1 MQSKNYSWQRFWCLN
16 EDSLQL
22 DNEGFLT
29 DPENDYERYYNPNL
43 VTLEN
48 ISHIPCL
55 ILLGEAGIGKTT
67 TMKAEYKKQKPQIE
81 QLEDVCLW
89 FNLGDYSVPKDLE
102 DEIFGSETFT
112 KWENGNNK
120 LHLFLDSLDE
130 GLLSLKI
137 ITRIIKKKINKLPC
151 DRLYLRISCRTADW
165 KDSLTEIFEEK
176 WDKKNVKTYNL
187 CRLRRQDIRKALIQE
202 KIDIESFFK
211 QLFTKELVSFAIKPI
226 TLQFLINIY
235 QKNQQFPQSQTKL
248 YYEGCLE
255 LCKEINRDRL
265 ECGFKGQ
272 LSDKQ
277 RLIIAGRIAMITIFA
292 NKVAIWRHFDCSDK
306 PDSDITIGDLYNE
319 SYFREKNINNQEF
332 DVTREDI
339 EEVLSISGLFS
350 SKGTNR
356 LGFAH
361 KTYAEFLA
369 AWYLNQHQISLSQI
383 MSLIVAPEDAERKL
397 IPQLHQTCAWLSS
410 MREDVL
416 EKIIETNPDVALK
429 GDIPDDDELKTRIVD
444 KLLKLYEEEKLFDPS
459 FTNSYQSHKLNHPQ
473 LAKQLRPYIQN
484 KNKSENVRREA
495 INIAR
500 RCQIINLQ
508 KDLVQLILDKSES
521 IDLRFKSC
529 ACISVIGNREA
540 RAKLKPLVMGD
551 LPEDTDDSL
560 KFSIL
565 ETLWTQG
572 HPDLTAQEL
581 FSALTPPKQSYMI
594 GSYHTFISYKLIF
607 HLDLK
612 DLVIALDWVKKQGV
626 RYDLSGSLSIRE
638 LADKILLKAWE
649 NFDNPE
655 IVKCFAQIAL
665 IQWNQHQ
672 NLILDHEKSKLLKE
686 EFEKNND
693 KRRKL
698 IEEFVLEVNE
708 YHFSQLHYFYYILF
722 TIPELVKNEDVKL
735 LKFYFYNL
743 IHKRPSY
750 INNIGYKFGYF
761 SNINRD
767 KVSLEK
773 DIFWLIKTVEKTDNE
788 IIQPLYI
795 DLIEHN
801 FNRQNVAQ
809 IDAICSM
816 YKDYKKDNINSIF
829 TEKFSGYFEATDL
842 DSEQGKKAKSFYYKY
857 EKDKKKLQ
865 NINPLKLSPSERILM
880 YVEEIELGNI
890 AYWTSL
896 CREMSLL
903 YNTSPYGHDFKLNL
917 MELPGWKNADDSTKK
932 RIIESAKKYILE
944 KENFNY
950 DWIGT
955 NQVDLA
961 IAGCKALYLLL
972 NIKPNFVN
980 QLPPSIWEKWASI
993 IIAYSSAFIENNTDK
1008 QQYRQLVYLAYSN
1021 AKDKSIE
1028 TLLKLIDKENR
1039 EYEYLSIIDKFKNCW
1054 DDQLKSIILEKIS
1067 FSEYSYVFYL
1077 LGIAKVL
1084 NNNYDHF
1091 LAIYLK
1097 TLINQRHILKPKS
1110 LEILCEKLIN
1120 HDYSDV
1126 IEFINSLIRTFYPP
1140 TNQEEKDKILT
1151 ATKLLIN
1158 DVLSKYKDSEG
1169 WELVWQIIQQDT
1181 QFGRE
1186 IVENLHYSSN
1196 REFDLNLTET
1206 QLADFYIWL
1215 VQQYPYDEDPTYQG
1229 VYCVGVRDQVISLR
1243 NHLLRQLTEAKTIQ
1257 GCQEIERI
1265 IGVFPKLPWL
1275 KQYLY
1280 DAQKNVRLN
1289 SWQPP
1294 IPKQIFQLIGDSR
1307 KRLVNDG
1314 NQLLDV
1320 LIESLQRLENELQGE
1335 TPAVRNIWDKVN
1347 SNSEYKPVNEN
1358 EFSDYVKRFLD
1369 RDLDLKQ
1376 KGIIANRE
1384 VELRPSHGNAKGER
1398 TDIHVDAIIKCNG
1411 KIDGCITVII
1421 EVKGC
1426 WHEELNEAMKTQ
1438 LVDRYLKDNT
1448 CKHGIYLIGWFNCSQ
1463 WDNQDYRKRKTP
1475 KITLEDAKA
1484 KFDQQAKDLCVSG
1497 VNIKA
1502 FVLNTALR

>member
-16 EDSLQL
+16 GDSLQL
-22 DNEGFLT
+22 DNEGFLP

-43 VTLEN
+43 VTLED

-67 TMKAEYKKQKPQIE
+67 TMKAEYEKLKAQIE
-81 QLEDVCLW
+81 QSEDTCLW
-89 FNLGDYSVPKDLE
+89 FDLRYSANNSSSNYVFNHH
-102 DEIFGSETFT
+102 IF
-112 KWENGNNK
+112 KIWENGTHK

-130 GLLSLKI
+130 GLLALNTI
-137 ITRIIKKKINKLPC
+137 DLILEQEIDQLCC
-151 DRLYLRISCRTADW
+151 DRLYLRITCRTTDW
-165 KDSLTEIFEEK
+165 NNILTEKFQEK
-176 WDKKNVKTYNL
+176 WGKNNTKIYHL
-187 CRLRRQDIRKALIQE
+187 CPLRRKDVIEALNKRQIEIEPFFQE
-202 KIDIESFFK
+202 
-211 QLFTKELVSFAIKPI
+211 LFLKEIVPFATQPI
-226 TLQFLINIY
+226 TFKLLLDIY
-235 QKNQQFPQSQTKL
+235 KENYQFPNSKKDL
-248 YYEGCLE
+248 YFEGCLM
-255 LCKEINRDRL
+255 LCKEIHNKYRL
-265 ECGFKGQ
+265 KPKFKGK
-272 LSDKQ
+272 LSEKK
-277 RLIIAGRIAMITIFA
+277 RLIIAGRIAMIIIFA
-292 NKVAIWRHFDCSDK
+292 NKVAIWIHSDSSDK
-306 PDSDITIGDLYNE
+306 PDSDITIDSLYNE

-369 AWYLNQHQISLSQI
+369 AWYLNHHQISLPQI
-383 MSLIVAPEDAERKL
+383 MSLIVATEDVQRKL

-410 MREDVL
+410 MRKDVL

-429 GDIPDDDELKTRIVD
+429 GDIPDDNELKRRIVD
-444 KLLKLYEEEKLFDPS
+444 KLLKLYEEEKLFDPY
-459 FTNSYQSHKLNHPQ
+459 FTNSFQSHKLNHPQ
-473 LAKQLRPYIQN
+473 LAEQLRPYIQD

-508 KDLVQLILDKSES
+508 KDLVQLILDKFES
-521 IDLRFKSC
+521 IDLRVKSC
-529 ACISVIGNREA
+529 ACISAIGNRQA
-540 RAKLKPLVMGD
+540 RAKLKPLVMAD

-565 ETLWTQG
+565 ETLWTQE

-594 GSYHTFISYKLIF
+594 SSYHTFISSKLIC

-649 NFDNPE
+649 NFDDPE

-665 IQWNQHQ
+665 IQWNQPQ
-672 NLILDHEKSKLLKE
+672 NLILDHEKSEVFRE

-698 IEEFVLEVNE
+698 IEQFVLIV
-708 YHFSQLHYFYYILF
+708 
-722 TIPELVKNEDVKL
+722 PE
-735 LKFYFYNL
+735 
-743 IHKRPSY
+743 S
-750 INNIGYKFGYF
+750 INDIGYKFGYF
-761 SNINRD
+761 RGNND
-767 KVSLEK
+767 KASFLEK
-773 DIFWLIKTVEKTDNE
+773 DIFWLIEKIEKNQDE
-788 IIQPLYI
+788 SIQKIYI

-809 IDAICSM
+809 IDAICSI
-816 YKDYKKDNINSIF
+816 YKEYKKDNINYIF
-829 TEKFSGYFEATDL
+829 TDKFSMYFDAIDL

-880 YVEEIELGNI
+880 CVEEIELGNI

-944 KENFNY
+944 KENLNY

-955 NQVDLA
+955 NQVNLLA

-972 NIKPNFVN
+972 NIEPDFVE
-980 QLPPSIWEKWASI
+980 QLEPSIWQKWASI
-993 IIAYSSAFIENNTDK
+993 IIATPNYDGNKEDQYLKLIYS
-1008 QQYRQLVYLAYSN
+1008 AYSN
-1021 AKDKSIE
+1021 AKTESID
-1028 TLLKLIDKENR
+1028 TLVKLIDRENR
-1039 EYEYLSIIDKFKNCW
+1039 ESEYIFIIDKFKNCW
-1054 DDQLKSIILEKIS
+1054 DEELKSVILKIIKDS
-1067 FSEYSYVFYL
+1067 
-1077 LGIAKVL
+1077 
-1084 NNNYDHF
+1084 
-1091 LAIYLK
+1091 
-1097 TLINQRHILKPKS
+1097 QLKPKS
-1110 LEILCEKLIN
+1110 LEILCQELIK
-1120 HDYSDV
+1120 HSCSEV
-1126 IEFINSLIRTFYPP
+1126 IEFI
-1140 TNQEEKDKILT
+1140 
-1151 ATKLLIN
+1151 
-1158 DVLSKYKDSEG
+1158 
-1169 WELVWQIIQQDT
+1169 
-1181 QFGRE
+1181 
-1186 IVENLHYSSN
+1186 HYH
-1196 REFDLNLTET
+1196 
-1206 QLADFYIWL
+1206 
-1215 VQQYPYDEDPTYQG
+1215 EDPIYFG
-1229 VYCVGVRDQVISLR
+1229 SIVGVRDQVVSLR
-1243 NHLLRQLTEAKTIQ
+1243 NHVLSELGDTKTIQ

-1265 IGVFPKLPWL
+1265 IGVFPKLSWL

-1289 SWQPP
+1289 NWQPP
-1294 IPKQIFQLIGDSR
+1294 TPKQLFQLIGDSR

-1335 TPAVRNIWDKVN
+1335 TPAVRDIWDKVN

-1384 VELRPSHGNAKGER
+1384 VELRPSQGNAKGER
-1398 TDIHVDAIIKCNG
+1398 TDIHVDAIIKSNG
-1411 KIDGCITVII
+1411 KISDCITAII

-1426 WHEELNEAMKTQ
+1426 WHKELNTAMETQ

-1448 CKHGIYLIGWFNCSQ
+1448 CKYGIYLIGWFYCPQ
-1463 WDNQDYRKRKTP
+1463 WNNEDKRKEKTP
-1475 KITLEDAKA
+1475 KITLEEAKA
-1484 KFDQQAKDLCVSG
+1484 KFDQQAKDLSVSG
-1497 VNIKA
+1497 VNVKA